1 MDWSRHCRAA
11 LAAILA
17 TAALTT
23 GCSPA
28 TSRPAASSTL
38 AQATLAQATSPQA
51 TSAPGTSSP
60 AGQPAGP
67 AATSGRHGGGRR
79 PGNTTGTGSTVAG
92 GLPADWPPDVPI
104 PAGSIRGST
113 GSAGRW
119 TVLVSAAGSAGVVLR
134 SAAALYTSAG
144 FTPVSGSVLNKGRR
158 QVTLVVENLDHSPT
172 QTSLVVGVTTR

>member
-1 MDWSRHCRAA
+1 MDWSRNGRAA

-23 GCSPA
+23 GCAPA
-28 TSRPAASSTL
+28 TSGPAASGTP
-38 AQATLAQATSPQA
+38 APATSPQA
-51 TSAPGTSSP
+51 TAAPGTSSP
-60 AGQPAGP
+60 AGQPAGR
-67 AATSGRHGGGRR
+67 AATSGRHGGGGRTR
-79 PGNTTGTGSTVAG
+79 NTTSTGETVAG

-119 TVLVSAAGSAGVVLR
+119 TVLVSAAGSAGAALR

-158 QVTLVVENLDHSPT
+158 QVTLVVENLDHSQT

>member
-1 MDWSRHCRAA
+1 MDRSRHCREA

-17 TAALTT
+17 TTALTT
-23 GCSPA
+23 GCAPA
-28 TSRPAASSTL
+28 TSRPAASGTL
-38 AQATLAQATSPQA
+38 APATSPQA

-60 AGQPAGP
+60 AGQPAGR
-67 AATSGRHGGGRR
+67 AATSGRHGGGGRT
-79 PGNTTGTGSTVAG
+79 GNNTSTGSTVAG

-113 GSAGRW
+113 GSTGSAGRW
-119 TVLVSAAGSAGVVLR
+119 TVLVSTAGSAGAVLR

-158 QVTLVVENLDHSPT
+158 QVTLVVENLDHSQT